1 MSLKRIFGVLLSL
14 CVLVSADGCGDVSGT
29 SGTDPMNTSQAN
41 VDQATLN
48 LINTCADGTPL
59 DVYVNGKLM
68 AAVDFRAATGFLKV
82 DAGKVRVDVRVKGSL
97 STSAPIL
104 STDLDV
110 DVKARLSLAVV
121 GRVSASV
128 DAGADVDASA
138 RLGFVKLSAGLA
150 DSAAVKVRVLNASAA
165 ADIDVSADAKLL
177 AHAVARGAV
186 SAYAALDADLS
197 AGAKL
202 GLRLAGPG
210 GDAVDAA
217 VAAVLAARA
226 KGSVLTVITM
236 GDILPTCDDDKFLGI
251 SLLDELTGELI
262 NLKLSINVD
271 GPKASFY
278 LFHGVADV
286 AAIDLAAK
294 AGAVLHAGIG
304 FGKASPILTVSPG
317 ILALELRAAARA
329 DVLLGL
335 NLKLLPG
342 THWTLYTSGLLKA
355 RADLNAKLALSAA
368 VRLAAN
374 AGAYVRA
381 INLAVDAPAID
392 VYAGA
397 DVWARGLLFA
407 KAGAYVKLA
416 ATLPL
421 LTLSVKA
428 TASLLALVDVV
439 LTQTI
444 VDAMKDQVVTCF
456 VTGAKDLSLGAAL
469 SVVAVVESNLTTQP
483 LSCLTLPRL

>member
-14 CVLVSADGCGDVSGT
+14 CVLVSADGCGGLPST
-29 SGTDPMNTSQAN
+29 PGTDPMNTSQAD
-41 VDQATLN
+41 VDQTGLN

-82 DAGKVRVDVRVKGSL
+82 DPGKVRVDVRVKGAL
-97 STSAPIL
+97 ATSTPIL

-110 DVKARLSLAVV
+110 DVKAKLSLAVV
-121 GRVSASV
+121 GRVDASLNV
-128 DAGADVDASA
+128 SADVDASVK
-138 RLGFVKLSAGLA
+138 LGFVKLSAGVV
-150 DSAAVKVRVLNASAA
+150 DRTKVKVRVLNASAA
-165 ADIDVSADAKLL
+165 ADIDLSANAKLL
-177 AHAVARGAV
+177 AHAVAKGAV
-186 SAYAALDADLS
+186 SAYVDLDADLDV
-197 AGAKL
+197 GAKL
-202 GLRLAGPG
+202 GLKLAGL
-210 GDAVDAA
+210 DIDAA
-217 VAAVLAARA
+217 VAAALKAMN
-226 KGSVLTVITM
+226 KGGLFTVIAI
-236 GDILPTCDDDKFLGI
+236 GDILPTCDDDKFLGV
-251 SLLDELTGELI
+251 SVLDELTGELI
-262 NLKLSINVD
+262 NLKLDINVS

-317 ILALELRAAARA
+317 VLALELRAAARA

-355 RADLNAKLALSAA
+355 RADLNAKLALNAA
-368 VRLAAN
+368 VRLLAN

-381 INLAVDAPAID
+381 INLAVDAAAID

-397 DVWARGLLFA
+397 DVWAKGLLFA

-444 VDAMKDQVVTCF
+444 IDAMKDQVVTCF

>member
-14 CVLVSADGCGDVSGT
+14 CVLVSADGCGGIPSTT
-29 SGTDPMNTSQAN
+29 STDPMGTSQAD
-41 VDQATLN
+41 VDQTALN
-48 LINTCADGTPL
+48 LINTCADGAPL
-59 DVYVNGKLM
+59 DVYINGKLM

-82 DAGKVRVDVRVKGSL
+82 DAGKVRVDVRAKGSL

-110 DVKARLSLAVV
+110 DAKAKLSLAVV
-121 GRVSASV
+121 GRVDASL
-128 DAGADVDASA
+128 DVDASA
-138 RLGFVKLSAGLA
+138 KLRFVKLSTGLA
-150 DSAAVKVRVLNASAA
+150 DSAKVKVRVLNASAA
-165 ADIDVSADAKLL
+165 ADIDVSASAKLL
-177 AHAVARGAV
+177 AHAVAKGAV
-186 SAYAALDADLS
+186 SAYVDLDADVE

-202 GLRLAGPG
+202 GLKLAGL
-210 GDAVDAA
+210 DIDAA
-217 VAAVLAARA
+217 VAAAIKAMNRGGLF
-226 KGSVLTVITM
+226 TVIAI
-236 GDILPTCDDDKFLGI
+236 GDILPTCDDDKFLSI
-251 SLLDELTGELI
+251 SVLDELTGELI
-262 NLKLSINVD
+262 NLKLEINVS

-286 AAIDLAAK
+286 AAIDLAAR
-294 AGAVLHAGIG
+294 AGAVLHAGVA

-317 ILALELRAAARA
+317 ILGIELRAAARA

-355 RADLNAKLALSAA
+355 RADLNAKLALGAA

-374 AGAYVRA
+374 VGVYVRA
-381 INLAVDAPAID
+381 INLAVDVPAID

-397 DVWARGLLFA
+397 DVWAKGLLFA

-428 TASLLALVDVV
+428 TASLLALVDVA

-444 VDAMKDQVVTCF
+444 LDAMKDQVVTCF

-483 LSCLTLPRL
+483 LNCLTLPKL

>member
-14 CVLVSADGCGDVSGT
+14 CVLVSADGCGDLSGT
-29 SGTDPMNTSQAN
+29 TSTDPMDTSQAS

-59 DVYVNGKLM
+59 DVYVNGKLV
-68 AAVDFRAATGFLKV
+68 AAVDFRAATGLLKV
-82 DAGKVRVDVRVKGSL
+82 DAGKVRVDVRVKGAL
-97 STSAPIL
+97 ATSAPLL

-128 DAGADVDASA
+128 DASADVDASA
-138 RLGFVKLSAGLA
+138 RLGFVKLSAGVA
-150 DSAAVKVRVLNASAA
+150 DTAAVKVRVLNASAA
-165 ADIDVSADAKLL
+165 ADLDVSADAKLL
-177 AHAVARGAV
+177 AHAVAKGAV
-186 SAYAALDADLS
+186 SAYTDLGADLS

-202 GLRLAGPG
+202 GLRLAGL
-210 GDAVDAA
+210 DVDAA

-226 KGSVLTVITM
+226 RGSVLTVITM

-278 LFHGVADV
+278 LFHGVPDV

-294 AGAVLHAGIG
+294 AGAVLQANIG

-342 THWTLYTSGLLKA
+342 THWTLYTSGLLQA
-355 RADLNAKLALSAA
+355 RADLSAKLALNAA

-381 INLAVDAPAID
+381 INLAVDAAAID

-421 LTLSVKA
+421 LTLSVKT
-428 TASLLALVDVV
+428 TASLLALVNVV
-439 LTQTI
+439 LTQAI